1 MDYESGEIEAKWK
14 QYWVENEV
22 YKTSNDTSKPK
33 YYVLDMFPYPSGAGL
48 HVGHPLGYIA
58 SDIFARYK
66 RLQGYNV
73 LHPMGY
79 DAFGLPAE
87 QYAIQTGVHPAV
99 STSEN
104 ISFYR
109 KQLDNLGFSF
119 DWSRSV
125 NTSDPKYYKW
135 TQHIFLK
142 IFGHYY
148 NNETNKAAPIEAL
161 IATFEQEGNANVDAT
176 SSQETTFSADEWNGY
191 SPKEQDDVLMNY
203 RLAYRKVGFVNWC
216 EELGTVLANDEVKDG
231 VSERGGHPVVKKPM
245 RQWALRITAYAERLL
260 DGLEQVDFSDALKT
274 QQRNWIGRSEGAQL
288 FFELTHGNDELKKIL
303 EYQKKFFRTSA
314 IIKKRERLR
323 YLLTEYNISYAFP
336 KKEQL
341 TIDTIRSIGYISR
354 VYRIVIVI
362 DDNSFIQDSKY
373 KEYQKKRENYLS
385 GKGFTVYVYRP
396 NLDGRELDQ
405 IFEKIHEKIKDFH
418 ASKSKPIDSID
429 SFNKGIIGK
438 KVEVFT
444 TRPDTISGATF
455 MVLAPEHELVS
466 EIVAPS
472 YQEGVYDYI
481 AYANSR
487 SERDRMADV
496 KTITGAFTGA
506 YAINPFTGTKIPVWI
521 ADYVLI
527 SYGTG
532 AIMAVPSGD
541 ERDTRFANHFGLD
554 IVQVVDQ
561 SAHEGA
567 AIGDKVGLMINS
579 GFLNGLPVTE
589 AVTKAIEEIN
599 TKKIGEGKINYRLRD
614 ANFSRQRY
622 WGEPFPIKY
631 DADGVSHTETNLP
644 LELPNLDNFKPTKE
658 GKAPLARAEDWV
670 KEGGMTR
677 EIDTMPGFAGSSW
690 YFLRYMDP
698 TNEAA
703 PFSAEAVN
711 YWQDVDLYVGGA
723 EHAVGHLMYSR
734 FWHKFMFDLGMV
746 PTREPYKKLVN
757 QGMLQGVIEF
767 LYMLKEKQD
776 GNSVFVSADKLSEY
790 EGQEFAQIP
799 VHIDFMTDYG
809 KPESYLNEAGRAQ
822 FKAWRPDYNTAV
834 FVTNEEGQVITK
846 SEVGKISKRYFNV
859 VNPDDVVSQY
869 GTDCFRMY
877 EMFLGPLEDSKPW
890 DTKGIT
896 GVSKFLRKFWNLF
909 HNEGEWIVTDEKAT
923 PAELKILHTAIKKV
937 NQDVA
942 NFSFNTCIAH
952 FMVATNEL
960 KKATCSKREILEVL
974 IVLMAPFA
982 PFITEELW
990 NKLGNKGSVH
1000 INGTYPEHD
1009 DAHLV
1014 QSTITYPVCIK
1025 GKKRATITVAADA
1038 STDAIEK
1045 EALAVEEVQKWI
1057 DGKPIRK
1064 VIVVPKRMVNI
1075 VI

>member
-1 MDYESGEIEAKWK
+1 M
-14 QYWVENEV
+14 
-22 YKTSNDTSKPK
+22 
-33 YYVLDMFPYPSGAGL
+33 
-48 HVGHPLGYIA
+48 
-58 SDIFARYK
+58 
-66 RLQGYNV
+66 
-73 LHPMGY
+73 
-79 DAFGLPAE
+79 
-87 QYAIQTGVHPAV
+87 
-99 STSEN
+99 
-104 ISFYR
+104 
-109 KQLDNLGFSF
+109 
-119 DWSRSV
+119 
-125 NTSDPKYYKW
+125 
-135 TQHIFLK
+135 FLK

-288 FFELTHGNDELKKIL
+288 FFELPNHE
-303 EYQKKFFRTSA
+303 A
-314 IIKKRERLR
+314 
-323 YLLTEYNISYAFP
+323 NI
-336 KKEQL
+336 
-341 TIDTIRSIGYISR
+341 
-354 VYRIVIVI
+354 
-362 DDNSFIQDSKY
+362 
-373 KEYQKKRENYLS
+373 
-385 GKGFTVYVYRP
+385 
-396 NLDGRELDQ
+396 
-405 IFEKIHEKIKDFH
+405 
-418 ASKSKPIDSID
+418 
-429 SFNKGIIGK
+429 
-438 KVEVFT
+438 EVFT
-444 TRPDTISGATF
+444 TRPDTIFGATF
-455 MVLAPEHELVS
+455 MVLAPEHDLVAKITT
-466 EIVAPS
+466 EEQKEAIKE
-472 YQEGVYDYI
+472 YQ
-481 AYANSR
+481 AYASSR

-541 ERDTRFANHFGLD
+541 ERDARFANHFGLD

-952 FMVATNEL
+952 FMVVTNEL

>member
-14 QYWVENEV
+14 QYWAENEV
-22 YKTSNDTSKPK
+22 YKTSNDSSKPK

-135 TQHIFLK
+135 TQQIFLK

-148 NNETNKAAPIEAL
+148 NNETNKATSIESL
-161 IATFEQEGNANVDAT
+161 VATFEQAGNAGVQAD
-176 SSQETTFSADEWNGY
+176 SSQEATFSADEWNGY
-191 SPKEQDDVLMNY
+191 SPKEQDDILMNY

-231 VSERGGHPVVKKPM
+231 VSERGGYPVVKKPM

-260 DGLEQVDFSDALKT
+260 DGLEQVEFSEALKT

-288 FFELTHGNDELKKIL
+288 FFDL
-303 EYQKKFFRTSA
+303 
-314 IIKKRERLR
+314 
-323 YLLTEYNISYAFP
+323 
-336 KKEQL
+336 
-341 TIDTIRSIGYISR
+341 
-354 VYRIVIVI
+354 
-362 DDNSFIQDSKY
+362 QDSA
-373 KEYQKKRENYLS
+373 ER
-385 GKGFTVYVYRP
+385 
-396 NLDGRELDQ
+396 
-405 IFEKIHEKIKDFH
+405 I
-418 ASKSKPIDSID
+418 
-429 SFNKGIIGK
+429 
-438 KVEVFT
+438 EVFT
-444 TRPDTISGATF
+444 TRPDTIFGATF
-455 MVLAPEHELVS
+455 MVLAPEHDLVAKITTAAQK
-466 EIVAPS
+466 EVITE
-472 YQEGVYDYI
+472 YQS
-481 AYANSR
+481 YANSR

-506 YAINPFTGTKIPVWI
+506 YAINPFNGQQVPVWI

-527 SYGTG
+527 GYGTG

-541 ERDTRFANHFGLD
+541 ERDERFANHFGLD
-554 IVQVVDQ
+554 IVQIVDQ

-567 AIGDKVGLMINS
+567 AIGDKVGVMINS

-589 AVTKAIEEIN
+589 AITRAIEEIN

-631 DADGVSHTETNLP
+631 DADGVAHAETNLP

-670 KEGGMTR
+670 KQDGMTR

-698 TNEAA
+698 TNEDA
-703 PFSAEAVN
+703 PFSSEAVN
-711 YWQDVDLYVGGA
+711 YWKEVDLYVGGA

-746 PTREPYKKLVN
+746 PTEEPYKKLVN

-776 GNSVFVSADKLSEY
+776 GKSVFVSADKLEEY

-809 KPESYLNEAGRAQ
+809 KPESYLNEAGMQQ
-822 FKAWRPDYNTAV
+822 FKSWRPDYNSAV
-834 FVTNEEGQVITK
+834 FVTNSEGQVITK

-909 HNEGEWIVTDEKAT
+909 HNDGEWIVTDEKAT
-923 PAELKILHTAIKKV
+923 PDELKILHTAIKKV

-952 FMVATNEL
+952 FMVATNDL
-960 KKATCSKREILEVL
+960 KKANCSKREILEVL
-974 IVLMAPFA
+974 LVLMAPFA

-990 NKLGNKGSVH
+990 SKLGHEGSVH
-1000 INGTYPEHD
+1000 VNGQYPTHD
-1009 DAHLV
+1009 EAYLV
-1014 QSTITYPVCIK
+1014 QSTITYPVCIN
-1025 GKKRATITVAADA
+1025 GKKRATVTFAANATKDM
-1038 STDAIEK
+1038 IEK
-1045 EALAVEEVQKWI
+1045 EALAIEEVQKWM
-1057 DGKPIRK
+1057 DGKPVRK
-1064 VIVVPKRMVNI
+1064 IIVVPKRMVNI

>member
-22 YKTSNDTSKPK
+22 YKTSNDSSKPK

-104 ISFYR
+104 IGSYR

-148 NNETNKAAPIEAL
+148 NNETNKASSIESLVA
-161 IATFEQEGNANVDAT
+161 IFEQEGNATVQAA
-176 SSQETTFSADEWNGY
+176 SSQETTFTADEWNGY
-191 SPKEQDDVLMNY
+191 SPKEQDDILMNY

-231 VSERGGHPVVKKPM
+231 VSERGGYPVVKKPM

-260 DGLEQVDFSDALKT
+260 DGLEQVDFSEALKT

-288 FFELTHGNDELKKIL
+288 FFDVHNSTDKI
-303 EYQKKFFRTSA
+303 
-314 IIKKRERLR
+314 
-323 YLLTEYNISYAFP
+323 
-336 KKEQL
+336 
-341 TIDTIRSIGYISR
+341 
-354 VYRIVIVI
+354 
-362 DDNSFIQDSKY
+362 
-373 KEYQKKRENYLS
+373 
-385 GKGFTVYVYRP
+385 
-396 NLDGRELDQ
+396 
-405 IFEKIHEKIKDFH
+405 
-418 ASKSKPIDSID
+418 
-429 SFNKGIIGK
+429 
-438 KVEVFT
+438 EVFT
-444 TRPDTISGATF
+444 TRPDTIFGASF
-455 MVLAPEHELVS
+455 MVLAPEHDLVAQITT
-466 EIVAPS
+466 EEQKEAIKE
-472 YQEGVYDYI
+472 YQ

-506 YAINPFTGTKIPVWI
+506 YAVNPFTGGKIPVWI

-527 SYGTG
+527 GYGTG

-541 ERDTRFANHFGLD
+541 ERDERFANHFGLD
-554 IVQVVDQ
+554 IVQVIDQ

-567 AIGDKVGLMINS
+567 AIGDKVGVMINS
-579 GFLNGLPVTE
+579 GFMDGLPVTE
-589 AVTKAIEEIN
+589 AITKAIEEIN
-599 TKKIGEGKINYRLRD
+599 TRKIGEGKINYRLRD

-622 WGEPFPIKY
+622 WGEPFPVKY
-631 DADGVSHTETNLP
+631 DADGVAHAETNLP
-644 LELPNLDNFKPTKE
+644 LELPTLDNFKPTKE
-658 GKAPLARAEDWV
+658 GKAPLARAEAWV

-698 TNEAA
+698 TNETA

-776 GNSVFVSADKLSEY
+776 GKSVFVSADKLSEY
-790 EGQEFAQIP
+790 EGKEFAQIP

-809 KPESYLNEAGRAQ
+809 KPESYLNEDGRAQ
-822 FKAWRPDYNTAV
+822 FKAWRPDYNNAV
-834 FVTNEEGQVITK
+834 FVTNENGQVITK

-859 VNPDDVVSQY
+859 VNPDDMVNQY

-909 HNEGEWIVTDEKAT
+909 HKEGEWIVSDEKAT
-923 PAELKILHTAIKKV
+923 PAELKILHNAIKKV
-937 NQDVA
+937 NHDVT

-952 FMVATNEL
+952 FMVATNDL
-960 KKATCSKREILEVL
+960 KKVNCSKKEILEVL
-974 IVLMAPFA
+974 LVLMAPFA

-990 NKLGNKGSVH
+990 SKLGNEGSIHVNGSYPVH
-1000 INGTYPEHD
+1000 N
-1009 DAHLV
+1009 DAYLLE
-1014 QSTITYPVCIK
+1014 STITYPVCIK
-1025 GKKRATITVAADA
+1025 GKKRATITIAADA
-1038 STDAIEK
+1038 TKDTIEK
-1045 EALAVEEVQKWI
+1045 EALAAEEIQKWI
-1057 DGKPIRK
+1057 EGKEIRK

-1075 VI
+1075 VV

>member
-1 MDYESGEIEAKWK
+1 MDYESSEIEAKWK
-14 QYWVENEV
+14 QYWAEHEV

-99 STSEN
+99 STNQN

-142 IFGHYY
+142 LFAHYY
-148 NNETNKAAPIEAL
+148 NNEIDKAEPIENL
-161 IATFEQEGNANVDAT
+161 VELFEKEGNKNVQAA
-176 SSQETTFSADEWNGY
+176 SSQETIFSADEWNGY

-231 VSERGGHPVVKKPM
+231 VSERGGYPVVKKPM

-260 DGLEQVDFSDALKT
+260 NGLEQVEFSEALKT

-288 FFELTHGNDELKKIL
+288 FFDVH
-303 EYQKKFFRTSA
+303 
-314 IIKKRERLR
+314 
-323 YLLTEYNISYAFP
+323 
-336 KKEQL
+336 
-341 TIDTIRSIGYISR
+341 
-354 VYRIVIVI
+354 
-362 DDNSFIQDSKY
+362 NS
-373 KEYQKKRENYLS
+373 N
-385 GKGFTVYVYRP
+385 
-396 NLDGRELDQ
+396 
-405 IFEKIHEKIKDFH
+405 EKI
-418 ASKSKPIDSID
+418 
-429 SFNKGIIGK
+429 
-438 KVEVFT
+438 EVFT
-444 TRPDTISGATF
+444 TRPDTIFGATF
-455 MVLAPEHELVS
+455 MVLAPEHDLVK
-466 EIVAPS
+466 EITTEAQRQEIED
-472 YQEGVYDYI
+472 YQ

-496 KTITGAFTGA
+496 KSITGAFTGA
-506 YAINPFTGTKIPVWI
+506 YAVNPFTGNRIPIWI

-527 SYGTG
+527 GYGTG

-541 ERDTRFANHFGLD
+541 ERDERFAKHFGLE

-561 SAHEGA
+561 SAYEGA
-567 AIGDKVGLMINS
+567 AIGDKVGTMINS
-579 GFLNGLPVTE
+579 GFLNGFPVTE
-589 AVTKAIEEIN
+589 AITKAIEEIN
-599 TKKIGEGKINYRLRD
+599 AKNIGEGKINYRLRD

-622 WGEPFPIKY
+622 WGEPFPVKY
-631 DADGVSHTETNLP
+631 DKDGVAHAETNLP
-644 LELPNLDNFKPTKE
+644 LELPTLDNFKPTKE
-658 GKAPLARAEDWV
+658 GKAPLARAEEWV
-670 KEGGMTR
+670 HQDGMTR

-698 TNEAA
+698 NNDEA

-711 YWQDVDLYVGGA
+711 YWKEVDLYVGGA

-776 GNSVFVSADKLSEY
+776 GQSVFVSADQLSEY
-790 EGQEFAQIP
+790 DGQEFAQIP
-799 VHIDFMTDYG
+799 VHIDFVTDYG
-809 KPESYLNEAGRAQ
+809 KPESYLNEEGRKQ
-822 FKAWRPDYNTAV
+822 FKAWRPDYAGAV
-834 FVTNEEGQVITK
+834 FVTNAKGQVVTH
-846 SEVGKISKRYFNV
+846 SEIGKISKRYFNV
-859 VNPDDVVSQY
+859 VNPDDVVAQY

-909 HNEGEWIVTDEKAT
+909 YKDGQWAISEEKAT
-923 PAELKILHTAIKKV
+923 PDELKILHTAIKKV
-937 NQDVA
+937 NQDIA

-952 FMVATNEL
+952 FMVVTNDL
-960 KKATCSKREILEVL
+960 KKVNCNKREVLEPLV
-974 IVLMAPFA
+974 VLMAPFA

-990 NKLGNKGSVH
+990 QQLGHEGSVH
-1000 INGTYPEHD
+1000 ANGKYPEHNP
-1009 DAHLV
+1009 AYLV
-1014 QSTITYPVCIK
+1014 QSTITYPVCVN
-1025 GKKRATITVAADA
+1025 GKKRATVTFAADA
-1038 STDAIEK
+1038 TKDAIEQ
-1045 EALAVEEVQKWI
+1045 EALAVDEVQKWI

-1064 VIVVPKRMVNI
+1064 IIVVPKRMVNI

>member
-1 MDYESGEIEAKWK
+1 MDYESSEIEAKWK
-14 QYWVENEV
+14 QYWAEHEV

-99 STSEN
+99 STNQN

-142 IFGHYY
+142 LFAHYY
-148 NNETNKAAPIEAL
+148 NNEIDKAEPIENL
-161 IATFEQEGNANVDAT
+161 VELFEKEGNKNVQAA
-176 SSQETTFSADEWNGY
+176 SSQETIFSADEWNGY

-231 VSERGGHPVVKKPM
+231 VSERGGYPVVKKPM

-260 DGLEQVDFSDALKT
+260 NGLEQVEFSEALKT

-288 FFELTHGNDELKKIL
+288 FFDVH
-303 EYQKKFFRTSA
+303 
-314 IIKKRERLR
+314 
-323 YLLTEYNISYAFP
+323 
-336 KKEQL
+336 
-341 TIDTIRSIGYISR
+341 
-354 VYRIVIVI
+354 
-362 DDNSFIQDSKY
+362 NS
-373 KEYQKKRENYLS
+373 N
-385 GKGFTVYVYRP
+385 
-396 NLDGRELDQ
+396 
-405 IFEKIHEKIKDFH
+405 EKI
-418 ASKSKPIDSID
+418 
-429 SFNKGIIGK
+429 
-438 KVEVFT
+438 EVFT
-444 TRPDTISGATF
+444 TRPDTIFGATF
-455 MVLAPEHELVS
+455 MVLAPEHDLVK
-466 EIVAPS
+466 EITTEAQRQEIED
-472 YQEGVYDYI
+472 YQ

-496 KTITGAFTGA
+496 KSITGAFTGA
-506 YAINPFTGTKIPVWI
+506 YAVNPFTGNRIPIWI

-527 SYGTG
+527 GYGTG

-541 ERDTRFANHFGLD
+541 ERDERFAKHFGLE

-561 SAHEGA
+561 SAYEGA
-567 AIGDKVGLMINS
+567 AIGDKVGTMINS
-579 GFLNGLPVTE
+579 GFLNGFPVTE
-589 AVTKAIEEIN
+589 AITKAIEEIN
-599 TKKIGEGKINYRLRD
+599 AKNIGEGKINYRLRD

-622 WGEPFPIKY
+622 WGEPFPVKY
-631 DADGVSHTETNLP
+631 DKEGVAHAETNLP
-644 LELPNLDNFKPTKE
+644 LELPTLDNFKPTKE
-658 GKAPLARAEDWV
+658 GKAPLARAEEWV
-670 KEGGMTR
+670 HQDGMTR

-698 TNEAA
+698 NNDEA

-711 YWQDVDLYVGGA
+711 YWKEVDLYVGGA

-757 QGMLQGVIEF
+757 QGLIQGRSLI
-767 LYMLKEKQD
+767 LYRDIINVLEVDPDNDYKAINND
-776 GNSVFVSADKLSEY
+776 YDADFDLVFFGFFENFKLLPNERFEWLDSGERY
-790 EGQEFAQIP
+790 FKFDSRYYSMQHGHQSTP
-799 VHIDFMTDYG
+799 LHIDISLADRDDCISRKKLEEFCPSRYGYVDYDSDQIHVNWIQKG
-809 KPESYLNEAGRAQ
+809 DEQLVKLVPEVEKMS
-822 FKAWRPDYNTAV
+822 
-834 FVTNEEGQVITK
+834 K
-846 SEVGKISKRYFNV
+846 SKFNV
-859 VNPDDVVSQY
+859 VNPDNLVKEY
-869 GTDCFRMY
+869 GTDCFRLY

-909 HNEGEWIVTDEKAT
+909 YKDGQWAISEEKAT
-923 PAELKILHTAIKKV
+923 PDELKILHTAIKKV
-937 NQDVA
+937 NQDIA

-952 FMVATNEL
+952 FMVVTNDL
-960 KKATCSKREILEVL
+960 KKVNCNKREVLEPLV
-974 IVLMAPFA
+974 VLMAPFA

-990 NKLGNKGSVH
+990 QQLGHEGSVH
-1000 INGTYPEHD
+1000 ANGKYPEHNP
-1009 DAHLV
+1009 AYLV
-1014 QSTITYPVCIK
+1014 QSTITYPVCVN
-1025 GKKRATITVAADA
+1025 GKKRATVTFAADA
-1038 STDAIEK
+1038 TKDAIEQ
-1045 EALAVEEVQKWI
+1045 EALAVDEVQKWI

-1064 VIVVPKRMVNI
+1064 IIVVPKRMVNI

>member
-104 ISFYR
+104 IRFYR

-125 NTSDPKYYKW
+125 NTSDPSYYKW

-148 NNETNKAAPIEAL
+148 NNETNKATPIETL
-161 IATFEQEGNANVDAT
+161 VATFEQEGNANVQAT
-176 SSQETTFSADEWNGY
+176 SSQETTFSAEEWSGY
-191 SPKEQDDVLMNY
+191 SPKEQDDILMNY

-231 VSERGGHPVVKKPM
+231 VSERGGYPVVKKPM

-260 DGLEQVDFSDALKT
+260 DGLEQVDFSEALKT

-288 FFELTHGNDELKKIL
+288 FFDVPNSTHKI
-303 EYQKKFFRTSA
+303 
-314 IIKKRERLR
+314 
-323 YLLTEYNISYAFP
+323 
-336 KKEQL
+336 
-341 TIDTIRSIGYISR
+341 
-354 VYRIVIVI
+354 
-362 DDNSFIQDSKY
+362 
-373 KEYQKKRENYLS
+373 
-385 GKGFTVYVYRP
+385 
-396 NLDGRELDQ
+396 
-405 IFEKIHEKIKDFH
+405 
-418 ASKSKPIDSID
+418 
-429 SFNKGIIGK
+429 
-438 KVEVFT
+438 EVFT
-444 TRPDTISGATF
+444 TRPDTIFGATF
-455 MVLAPEHELVS
+455 MVLAPEHDLVA
-466 EIVAPS
+466 EITTEAQKEAITA
-472 YQEGVYDYI
+472 YQ

-506 YAINPFTGTKIPVWI
+506 YAVNPFTGKEVPVWI

-541 ERDTRFANHFGLD
+541 ERDARFAEHFDLD

-567 AIGDKVGLMINS
+567 AIGDKVGVMVNS
-579 GFLNGLPVTE
+579 GFLDGLPVVE
-589 AVTKAIEEIN
+589 AITKAIEEIN

-631 DADGVSHTETNLP
+631 DADGVSHAETNLP
-644 LELPNLDNFKPTKE
+644 LELPTLDNFKPTKE

-698 TNEAA
+698 TNDAE

-711 YWQDVDLYVGGA
+711 YWQEVDLYVGGA

-776 GNSVFVSADKLSEY
+776 GKSVFVSADKLSEY

-809 KPESYLNEAGRAQ
+809 KPESYLNEDGRAQ
-822 FKAWRPDYNTAV
+822 FKAWRPDYNNAV
-834 FVTNEEGQVITK
+834 FVTNAAGQVITK

-923 PAELKILHTAIKKV
+923 PEELKTLHTAIKKV

-960 KKATCSKREILEVL
+960 KKANCSKREILEVL

-990 NKLGNKGSVH
+990 SKLGNEGSVH
-1000 INGTYPEHD
+1000 VNGTYP
-1009 DAHLV
+1009 AHEEAYLV

-1025 GKKRATITVAADA
+1025 GKKRATITVGADA
-1038 STDAIEK
+1038 TKETIEK

>member
-1 MDYESGEIEAKWK
+1 MDYESSEIEAKWK
-14 QYWVENEV
+14 QYWAEHEV

-99 STSEN
+99 STNQN

-142 IFGHYY
+142 LFAHYY
-148 NNETNKAAPIEAL
+148 NNEIDKAEPIENL
-161 IATFEQEGNANVDAT
+161 VELFEKEGNKNVQAA
-176 SSQETTFSADEWNGY
+176 SSQETIFSADEWNGY

-231 VSERGGHPVVKKPM
+231 VSERGGYPVVKKPM

-260 DGLEQVDFSDALKT
+260 NGLEQVEFSEALKT

-288 FFELTHGNDELKKIL
+288 FFDVH
-303 EYQKKFFRTSA
+303 
-314 IIKKRERLR
+314 
-323 YLLTEYNISYAFP
+323 
-336 KKEQL
+336 
-341 TIDTIRSIGYISR
+341 
-354 VYRIVIVI
+354 
-362 DDNSFIQDSKY
+362 NS
-373 KEYQKKRENYLS
+373 N
-385 GKGFTVYVYRP
+385 
-396 NLDGRELDQ
+396 
-405 IFEKIHEKIKDFH
+405 EKI
-418 ASKSKPIDSID
+418 
-429 SFNKGIIGK
+429 
-438 KVEVFT
+438 EVFT
-444 TRPDTISGATF
+444 TRPDTIFGATF
-455 MVLAPEHELVS
+455 MVLAPEHDLVK
-466 EIVAPS
+466 EITTEAQRQEIED
-472 YQEGVYDYI
+472 YQ

-496 KTITGAFTGA
+496 KSITGAFTGA
-506 YAINPFTGTKIPVWI
+506 YAVNPFTGNRIPIWI

-527 SYGTG
+527 GYGTG

-541 ERDTRFANHFGLD
+541 ERDERFAKHFGLE

-561 SAHEGA
+561 SAYEGA
-567 AIGDKVGLMINS
+567 AIGDKVGTMINS
-579 GFLNGLPVTE
+579 GFLNGFPVTE
-589 AVTKAIEEIN
+589 AITKAIEEIN
-599 TKKIGEGKINYRLRD
+599 AKNIGEGKINYRLRD

-622 WGEPFPIKY
+622 WGEPFPVKY
-631 DADGVSHTETNLP
+631 DKDGVAYAETNLP
-644 LELPNLDNFKPTKE
+644 LELPTLDNFKPTKE
-658 GKAPLARAEDWV
+658 GKAPLARAEEWV
-670 KEGGMTR
+670 HQDGMTR

-698 TNEAA
+698 NNDEA

-711 YWQDVDLYVGGA
+711 YWKEVDLYVGGA

-776 GNSVFVSADKLSEY
+776 GQSVFVSADQLSEY
-790 EGQEFAQIP
+790 DGQEFAQIP
-799 VHIDFMTDYG
+799 VHIDFVTDYG
-809 KPESYLNEAGRAQ
+809 KPESYLNEEGRKQ
-822 FKAWRPDYNTAV
+822 FKAWRPDYAGAV
-834 FVTNEEGQVITK
+834 FVTNAKGQVVTH
-846 SEVGKISKRYFNV
+846 SEIGKISKRYFNV
-859 VNPDDVVSQY
+859 VNPDDVVAQY

-909 HNEGEWIVTDEKAT
+909 YKDGQWAISEEKAT
-923 PAELKILHTAIKKV
+923 PDELKILHTAIKKV
-937 NQDVA
+937 NQDIA

-952 FMVATNEL
+952 FMVVTNDL
-960 KKATCSKREILEVL
+960 KKVNCNKREVLEPLV
-974 IVLMAPFA
+974 VLMAPFA

-990 NKLGNKGSVH
+990 QQLGHEGSVH
-1000 INGTYPEHD
+1000 ANGKYPEHNP
-1009 DAHLV
+1009 AYLV
-1014 QSTITYPVCIK
+1014 QSTITYPVCVN
-1025 GKKRATITVAADA
+1025 GKKRATVTFAADA
-1038 STDAIEK
+1038 TKDAIEQ
-1045 EALAVEEVQKWI
+1045 EALAVDEVQKWI

-1064 VIVVPKRMVNI
+1064 IIVVPKRMVNI

>member
-1 MDYESGEIEAKWK
+1 MDYESGKIEAKWK

-109 KQLDNLGFSF
+109 KQLNNLGFSF

-148 NNETNKAAPIEAL
+148 NNETNKAAPVEAL
-161 IATFEQEGNANVDAT
+161 IATFEQEGNANVDAI
-176 SSQETTFSADEWNGY
+176 SSQETTFSAEEWSGY

-260 DGLEQVDFSDALKT
+260 DGLEQVDFSEALKT

-288 FFELTHGNDELKKIL
+288 FFELPNHE
-303 EYQKKFFRTSA
+303 A
-314 IIKKRERLR
+314 
-323 YLLTEYNISYAFP
+323 NI
-336 KKEQL
+336 
-341 TIDTIRSIGYISR
+341 
-354 VYRIVIVI
+354 
-362 DDNSFIQDSKY
+362 
-373 KEYQKKRENYLS
+373 
-385 GKGFTVYVYRP
+385 
-396 NLDGRELDQ
+396 
-405 IFEKIHEKIKDFH
+405 
-418 ASKSKPIDSID
+418 
-429 SFNKGIIGK
+429 
-438 KVEVFT
+438 EVFT
-444 TRPDTISGATF
+444 TRPDTIFGATF
-455 MVLAPEHELVS
+455 MVLAPEHDLVAKITT
-466 EIVAPS
+466 EEQKQAIKE
-472 YQEGVYDYI
+472 YQG
-481 AYANSR
+481 YASSR

-496 KTITGAFTGA
+496 KNITGAFTGA
-506 YAINPFTGTKIPVWI
+506 YAINPFTGKEIPVWI

-541 ERDTRFANHFGLD
+541 ERDARFANHFGLD

-622 WGEPFPIKY
+622 WGEPFPVKY
-631 DADGVSHTETNLP
+631 DADGVSHAETNLP

-698 TNEAA
+698 TNEEA

-776 GNSVFVSADKLSEY
+776 GNSVFVSADKLSDY

-960 KKATCSKREILEVL
+960 KKANCSKREILEVL

-990 NKLGNKGSVH
+990 NKLGNEGSVH

-1038 STDAIEK
+1038 TSDAIEK

>member
-1 MDYESGEIEAKWK
+1 MDYESGEIEARWQK
-14 QYWVENEV
+14 YWVENQV

-48 HVGHPLGYIA
+48 HVGHPMGYIA

-99 STSEN
+99 STNQN
-104 ISFYR
+104 IDFYR

-125 NTSDPKYYKW
+125 NTSDPNYYKW

-142 IFGHYY
+142 LFGHYY
-148 NNETNKAAPIEAL
+148 NNETNKATAIEEL
-161 IATFEQEGNANVDAT
+161 IAVFEQEGNASVNAA
-176 SSQETTFSADEWNGY
+176 SSQEAIFSAAEWRAY

-231 VSERGGHPVVKKPM
+231 VSERGGFPVIKRPM

-260 DGLEQVDFSDALKT
+260 EGLDQVDFSEALKT
-274 QQRNWIGRSEGAQL
+274 QQRNWIGRSEGAKL
-288 FFELTHGNDELKKIL
+288 FFDLKGHDG
-303 EYQKKFFRTSA
+303 A
-314 IIKKRERLR
+314 I
-323 YLLTEYNISYAFP
+323 
-336 KKEQL
+336 
-341 TIDTIRSIGYISR
+341 
-354 VYRIVIVI
+354 
-362 DDNSFIQDSKY
+362 
-373 KEYQKKRENYLS
+373 
-385 GKGFTVYVYRP
+385 
-396 NLDGRELDQ
+396 
-405 IFEKIHEKIKDFH
+405 
-418 ASKSKPIDSID
+418 
-429 SFNKGIIGK
+429 
-438 KVEVFT
+438 EVFT
-444 TRPDTISGATF
+444 TRPDTVFGATF
-455 MVLAPEHELVS
+455 MVLAPEHDLVNQITTP
-466 EIVAPS
+466 EQKEAIEA
-472 YQEGVYDYI
+472 YQK
-481 AYANSR
+481 YANSR

-496 KTITGAFTGA
+496 KSITGAFTGA
-506 YAINPFTGTKIPVWI
+506 YAINPFTGKEIPVWI

-527 SYGTG
+527 GYGTG

-541 ERDTRFANHFGLD
+541 ERDHRFATHFELD

-567 AIGDKVGLMINS
+567 GIGDKVGVMMNS
-579 GFLNGLPVTE
+579 DFLDGMPVKE
-589 AVTKAIEEIN
+589 AILAAIKEIE
-599 TKKIGEGKINYRLRD
+599 TKKIGEGKVNYRLRD

-622 WGEPFPIKY
+622 WGEPFPVKY
-631 DADGVSHTETNLP
+631 DKDGVAHAETQLP
-644 LELPNLDNFKPTKE
+644 LELPTLDNFKPTSE
-658 GKAPLARAEDWV
+658 GKAPLARATDWV
-670 KEGGMTR
+670 TQGDMTR

-698 TNEAA
+698 TNEAE
-703 PFSAEAVN
+703 PFSKEAVN
-711 YWQDVDLYVGGA
+711 YWKEVDLYVGGA

-734 FWHKFMFDLGMV
+734 FWHKFMYDLGMV

-767 LYMLKEKQD
+767 LYMLKEKQN
-776 GNSVFVSADKLSEY
+776 GKSVFISADKLAEY
-790 EGQEFAQIP
+790 EGQETTQIP
-799 VHIDFMTDYG
+799 VHIDFVVDYG
-809 KPESYLNEAGRAQ
+809 KESSYLNEEGIKKFR
-822 FKAWRPDYNTAV
+822 AWRPDYTDV
-834 FVTNEEGQVITK
+834 LFVTNEAGHVVTN
-846 SEVGKISKRYFNV
+846 SEIGKISKSKFNV
-859 VNPDDVVSQY
+859 INPDTVIQEH

-909 HNEGEWIVTDEKAT
+909 HKDGAWMVSNEKAS
-923 PAELKILHTAIKKV
+923 AEELKILHTAIKKV
-937 NQDVA
+937 NQDIA

-952 FMVATNEL
+952 FMVATNDL
-960 KKATCSKREILEVL
+960 KKVNCNKREILEMMV
-974 IVLMAPFA
+974 VLMAPFA
-982 PFITEELW
+982 PFLTEELW
-990 NKLGNKGSVH
+990 HKLGNEGSVH
-1000 INGTYPEHD
+1000 ANAVYPKHD

-1014 QSTITYPVCIK
+1014 QNTITYPVCIN
-1025 GKKRATITVAADA
+1025 GKKRAMATFAADA
-1038 STDAIEK
+1038 NKDAIEK
-1045 EALAVEEVQKWI
+1045 EALSIEEVQKWI
-1057 DGKPIRK
+1057 DGKTIRK

>member
-1 MDYESGEIEAKWK
+1 MDYESSEIEAKWK
-14 QYWVENEV
+14 QYWAEHEV

-99 STSEN
+99 STNQN

-142 IFGHYY
+142 LFAHYY
-148 NNETNKAAPIEAL
+148 NNEIDKAEPIENL
-161 IATFEQEGNANVDAT
+161 VELFEKEGNKNVQAA
-176 SSQETTFSADEWNGY
+176 SSQETIFSADEWNGY

-231 VSERGGHPVVKKPM
+231 VSERGGYPVVKKPM

-260 DGLEQVDFSDALKT
+260 NGLEQVEFSEALKT

-288 FFELTHGNDELKKIL
+288 FFDVH
-303 EYQKKFFRTSA
+303 
-314 IIKKRERLR
+314 
-323 YLLTEYNISYAFP
+323 
-336 KKEQL
+336 
-341 TIDTIRSIGYISR
+341 
-354 VYRIVIVI
+354 
-362 DDNSFIQDSKY
+362 NS
-373 KEYQKKRENYLS
+373 N
-385 GKGFTVYVYRP
+385 
-396 NLDGRELDQ
+396 
-405 IFEKIHEKIKDFH
+405 EKI
-418 ASKSKPIDSID
+418 
-429 SFNKGIIGK
+429 
-438 KVEVFT
+438 EVFT
-444 TRPDTISGATF
+444 TRPDTIFGATF
-455 MVLAPEHELVS
+455 MVLAPEHDLVK
-466 EIVAPS
+466 EITTEAQRQEIED
-472 YQEGVYDYI
+472 YQ

-496 KTITGAFTGA
+496 KSITGAFTGA
-506 YAINPFTGTKIPVWI
+506 YAVNPFTGTRIPIWI

-527 SYGTG
+527 GYGTG

-541 ERDTRFANHFGLD
+541 ERDERFAKHFGLE

-561 SAHEGA
+561 SAYEGA
-567 AIGDKVGLMINS
+567 AIGDKVGTMINS
-579 GFLNGLPVTE
+579 GFLNGFPVTE
-589 AVTKAIEEIN
+589 AITKAIEEIN
-599 TKKIGEGKINYRLRD
+599 AKNIGEGKINYRLRD

-622 WGEPFPIKY
+622 WGEPFPVKY
-631 DADGVSHTETNLP
+631 DKDGVAYAETNLP
-644 LELPNLDNFKPTKE
+644 LELPTLDNFKPTKE
-658 GKAPLARAEDWV
+658 GKAPLARAEEWV
-670 KEGGMTR
+670 HQDGMTR

-698 TNEAA
+698 NNDEA

-711 YWQDVDLYVGGA
+711 YWKEVDLYVGGA

-776 GNSVFVSADKLSEY
+776 GQSVFVSADQLSEY
-790 EGQEFAQIP
+790 DGQEFAQIP
-799 VHIDFMTDYG
+799 VHIDFVTDYG
-809 KPESYLNEAGRAQ
+809 KPESYLNEEGRKQ
-822 FKAWRPDYNTAV
+822 FKAWRPDYAGAV
-834 FVTNEEGQVITK
+834 FVTNAKGQVVTH
-846 SEVGKISKRYFNV
+846 SEIGKISKRYFNV
-859 VNPDDVVSQY
+859 VNPDDVVAQY

-909 HNEGEWIVTDEKAT
+909 YKDGQWAISEEKAT
-923 PAELKILHTAIKKV
+923 PDELKILHTAIKKV
-937 NQDVA
+937 NQDIA

-952 FMVATNEL
+952 FMVVTNDL
-960 KKATCSKREILEVL
+960 KKVNCNKREVLEPLV
-974 IVLMAPFA
+974 VLMAPFA

-990 NKLGNKGSVH
+990 QQLGHEGSIH
-1000 INGTYPEHD
+1000 ANGKYPEHNP
-1009 DAHLV
+1009 AYLV
-1014 QSTITYPVCIK
+1014 QSTITYPVCVN
-1025 GKKRATITVAADA
+1025 GKKRATVTFAADA
-1038 STDAIEK
+1038 TKDAIEQ
-1045 EALAVEEVQKWI
+1045 EALAVDEVQKWI

-1064 VIVVPKRMVNI
+1064 IIVVPKRMVNI

>member
-104 ISFYR
+104 IASYR

-148 NNETNKAAPIEAL
+148 NNETNKATPIEAL
-161 IATFEQEGNANVDAT
+161 VATFEQEGNANAQAA
-176 SSQETTFSADEWNGY
+176 SSQETTFTADEWNGY
-191 SPKEQDDVLMNY
+191 SPKEQDDILMNY

-231 VSERGGHPVVKKPM
+231 VSERGGYPVVKKPM

-260 DGLEQVDFSDALKT
+260 DGLEQVEFSEALKT

-288 FFELTHGNDELKKIL
+288 FFDVHNSADKI
-303 EYQKKFFRTSA
+303 
-314 IIKKRERLR
+314 
-323 YLLTEYNISYAFP
+323 
-336 KKEQL
+336 
-341 TIDTIRSIGYISR
+341 
-354 VYRIVIVI
+354 
-362 DDNSFIQDSKY
+362 
-373 KEYQKKRENYLS
+373 
-385 GKGFTVYVYRP
+385 
-396 NLDGRELDQ
+396 
-405 IFEKIHEKIKDFH
+405 
-418 ASKSKPIDSID
+418 
-429 SFNKGIIGK
+429 
-438 KVEVFT
+438 EVFT
-444 TRPDTISGATF
+444 TRPDTIFGATF
-455 MVLAPEHELVS
+455 MVLAPEHDLVAQITT
-466 EIVAPS
+466 EEQKEAIKE
-472 YQEGVYDYI
+472 YQ

-506 YAINPFTGTKIPVWI
+506 YAVNPFTGKQIPVWI

-527 SYGTG
+527 GYGTG

-541 ERDTRFANHFGLD
+541 ERDERFANHFGLN
-554 IVQVVDQ
+554 IVQVIDQ

-579 GFLNGLPVTE
+579 GFMDGLPVTE
-589 AVTKAIEEIN
+589 AITKAIEEIN
-599 TKKIGEGKINYRLRD
+599 SRKIGEGKINYRLRD

-622 WGEPFPIKY
+622 WGEPFPVKY
-631 DADGVSHTETNLP
+631 DADGVAHAEANLP
-644 LELPNLDNFKPTKE
+644 LELPTLDNFKPTKE

-698 TNEAA
+698 TNDEA
-703 PFSAEAVN
+703 PFSEDAVN

-776 GNSVFVSADKLSEY
+776 GKSVFVSADKLSDY

-809 KPESYLNEAGRAQ
+809 KPESYLNEDGRAQ
-822 FKAWRPDYNTAV
+822 FKAWRPDYNNAV
-834 FVTNEEGQVITK
+834 FVTNENGQVITK

-859 VNPDDVVSQY
+859 VNPDDMVTQY

-909 HNEGEWIVTDEKAT
+909 HNEGEWIVSDEKAS

-937 NQDVA
+937 NQDVV

-952 FMVATNEL
+952 FMVATNDL
-960 KKATCSKREILEVL
+960 KKANCSKKEILEVL
-974 IVLMAPFA
+974 LVLMAPFA

-990 NKLGNKGSVH
+990 SKLGNEGSVH
-1000 INGTYPEHD
+1000 VNGTYPAHN
-1009 DAHLV
+1009 DAYLV
-1014 QSTITYPVCIK
+1014 QSTITYPVCIN
-1025 GKKRATITVAADA
+1025 GKKRATVTFDA
-1038 STDAIEK
+1038 NASKDVIEK
-1045 EALAVEEVQKWI
+1045 EALAIDEVQKWI
-1057 DGKPIRK
+1057 DGKPVRK

-1075 VI
+1075 VV

>member
-1 MDYESGEIEAKWK
+1 MALLINQLFIITMDYESGEIEAKWK

-22 YKTSNDTSKPK
+22 YKTSNDSSKPK

-104 ISFYR
+104 IGSYR

-148 NNETNKAAPIEAL
+148 NNETNKASSIESLVA
-161 IATFEQEGNANVDAT
+161 IFEEEGNATVQAA
-176 SSQETTFSADEWNGY
+176 SSQETIFTADEWNGY
-191 SPKEQDDVLMNY
+191 SPKEQDDILMNY

-231 VSERGGHPVVKKPM
+231 VSERGGYPVVKKPM

-260 DGLEQVDFSDALKT
+260 DGLEQVDFSEALKT

-288 FFELTHGNDELKKIL
+288 FFDVHDSTDKI
-303 EYQKKFFRTSA
+303 
-314 IIKKRERLR
+314 
-323 YLLTEYNISYAFP
+323 
-336 KKEQL
+336 
-341 TIDTIRSIGYISR
+341 
-354 VYRIVIVI
+354 
-362 DDNSFIQDSKY
+362 
-373 KEYQKKRENYLS
+373 
-385 GKGFTVYVYRP
+385 
-396 NLDGRELDQ
+396 
-405 IFEKIHEKIKDFH
+405 
-418 ASKSKPIDSID
+418 
-429 SFNKGIIGK
+429 
-438 KVEVFT
+438 EVFT
-444 TRPDTISGATF
+444 TRPDTIFGASF
-455 MVLAPEHELVS
+455 MVLAPEHDLVAQITT
-466 EIVAPS
+466 EEQKEAIKE
-472 YQEGVYDYI
+472 YQ

-506 YAINPFTGTKIPVWI
+506 YAVNPFTGGKIPVWI

-527 SYGTG
+527 GYGTG

-541 ERDTRFANHFGLD
+541 ERDERFANHFGLD
-554 IVQVVDQ
+554 IVQVIDQ

-567 AIGDKVGLMINS
+567 AIGDKVGVMINS
-579 GFLNGLPVTE
+579 GFMDGLPVTE
-589 AVTKAIEEIN
+589 AITKAIEEIN
-599 TKKIGEGKINYRLRD
+599 TRKIGEGKINYRLRD

-622 WGEPFPIKY
+622 WGEPFPVKY
-631 DADGVSHTETNLP
+631 DADGVAHAETNLP
-644 LELPNLDNFKPTKE
+644 LELPTLDNFKPTKE
-658 GKAPLARAEDWV
+658 GKAPLARAEAWV

-698 TNEAA
+698 TNETA

-776 GNSVFVSADKLSEY
+776 GKSVFVSADKLSEY
-790 EGQEFAQIP
+790 EGKEFAQIP

-809 KPESYLNEAGRAQ
+809 KPESYLNEDGRAQ
-822 FKAWRPDYNTAV
+822 FKAWRPDYNNAV
-834 FVTNEEGQVITK
+834 FVTNENGQVITK

-859 VNPDDVVSQY
+859 VNPDDMVNQY

-909 HNEGEWIVTDEKAT
+909 HKEGEWIVSDEKAT
-923 PAELKILHTAIKKV
+923 PAELKILHNAIKKV
-937 NQDVA
+937 NHDVT

-952 FMVATNEL
+952 FMVATNDL
-960 KKATCSKREILEVL
+960 KKVNCSKKEILEVL
-974 IVLMAPFA
+974 LVLMAPFA

-990 NKLGNKGSVH
+990 SKLGNEGSIHVNGSYPVH
-1000 INGTYPEHD
+1000 N
-1009 DAHLV
+1009 DAYLLE
-1014 QSTITYPVCIK
+1014 STITYPVCIK
-1025 GKKRATITVAADA
+1025 GKKRATITIAADA
-1038 STDAIEK
+1038 TKDTIEK
-1045 EALAVEEVQKWI
+1045 EALAAEEIQKWI
-1057 DGKPIRK
+1057 EGKEIRK

-1075 VI
+1075 VV